1 MEHQAHPLCL
11 PLDTQEMVDVG
22 LIQRWGDNALIK
34 HLEAFMKYIESLK
47 CIVCMSRF
55 ANIWLSSCGHLNMCV
70 TCARLVYSCTTC
82 RKRIPIDGRWLLP
95 ESLCAS
101 NFITARNLNNA
112 LKGVAQSVKDEIQVV
127 RNESGWFLSEEQL
140 SDIERQSPSQR
151 VLSTTA
157 QYVKRN
163 LEDHGFNEQLQLEHL
178 VDFMTDV
185 MVHGIEMH
193 DIIQTAPFQTLV
205 QDDVENFKPFQ
216 YAHVGEQ
223 GPLVTEMIRRRVRLR
238 LSNGGYFT
246 NVTEL
251 IPVHTVFIHKPTRAR
266 ADALPHA
273 SVHHIVAKH

>member
-1 MEHQAHPLCL
+1 M
-11 PLDTQEMVDVG
+11 D
-22 LIQRWGDNALIK
+22 
-34 HLEAFMKYIESLK
+34 F
-47 CIVCMSRF
+47 
-55 ANIWLSSCGHLNMCV
+55 
-70 TCARLVYSCTTC
+70 CTIC
-82 RKRIPIDGRWLLP
+82 RTPIPVDGRWWLP
-95 ESLCAS
+95 ESLRID
-101 NFITARNLNNA
+101 NRIPEDKLNDI
-112 LKGVAQSVKDEIQVV
+112 LKKVPQSVKDEIQVV
-127 RNESGWFLSEEQL
+127 RNETGWFLSEEQL
-140 SDIERQSPSQR
+140 SDIERQSLSQR
-151 VLSTTA
+151 VLSTTT
-157 QYVKRN
+157 QYVKQN

-223 GPLVTEMIRRRVRLR
+223 GPLVTEMIRRHVRLR

>member
-55 ANIWLSSCGHLNMCV
+55 ANIWLRSCGHLNMCV

-140 SDIERQSPSQR
+140 SDIERQSLSQR

-157 QYVKRN
+157 QYVKHN
-163 LEDHGFNEQLQLEHL
+163 LEDHGFDEQLQIEHL
-178 VDFMTDV
+178 VDFITDV
-185 MVHGIEMH
+185 MVHGVKMH
-193 DIIQTAPFQTLV
+193 DIIQTPPFQNLIKDPGEYDQTRHHGA
-205 QDDVENFKPFQ
+205 DD
-216 YAHVGEQ
+216 
-223 GPLVTEMIRRRVRLR
+223 LVTEMIRRRVRLR

-246 NVTEL
+246 NVTEI
-251 IPVHTVFIHKPTRAR
+251 IPAHKVFIHKPTTAR

-273 SVHHIVAKH
+273 SVHRMVATN